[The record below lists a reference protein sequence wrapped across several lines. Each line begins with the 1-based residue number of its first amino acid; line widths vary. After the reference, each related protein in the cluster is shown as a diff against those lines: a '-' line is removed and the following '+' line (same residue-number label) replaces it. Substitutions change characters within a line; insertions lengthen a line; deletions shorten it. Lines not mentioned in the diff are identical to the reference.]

1 MNQILILSNTPSDLS
16 ELILRHCPGAALYA
30 LTETEIPFENFDA
43 VCILGGAEGKALALP
58 ARHRIHIEQ
67 ARREG
72 KPVFCEFAISLGS
85 FYAGSPIRTTHHRL
99 VYSDEHVAMGSLA
112 RGDVLD
118 GHNNDV
124 LSYYFQPGSGKP
136 ILTCHD
142 YICAH
147 DHIDMDSERFHSGRW
162 ALWMADENTLVSS
175 FRLCNFNRARLA
187 PSDHWHKLIR
197 GILEFLCGETVELTM
212 PAPICR
218 YGTDRKVTS
227 EADVSEAVARG
238 LAWFHRAGMLRDNG
252 AAGVLEGFSHHISAA
267 SGIQT
272 VADQIRADCT
282 GETGGAF
289 LLDYLRTG
297 NPDSLAVYNNTADFC
312 FDQMQI
318 KDGPHRGMVRWSET
332 AWLVCYQDDVARAIM
347 PTLIAQSFG
356 GGSPH
361 FADAVEALNY
371 LVSTTAADGLRAP
384 RTDVCNFNDDLWNR
398 LKQTGSGL
406 ASAHYN
412 AYYHAALLLATRG
425 GADKR
430 FADTAVKGL
439 SAIMALYPETRRE
452 TSETEEMCR
461 LVLPLALLYEY
472 TGEREHYDW
481 LCRVVTDL
489 ERVQHPS
496 GGYAEWDTGY
506 KASCARNDQGECAL
520 LANNGDPVADLLYS
534 NNWLPMGF
542 AYAYL
547 ATGEERFFEKWAETA
562 TFMLACQIRSDDPLL
577 DGAWT
582 RAMDMNRLE
591 SYGVPHD
598 VGWAPCSIESGW
610 TVGEILMGLQFMTI
624 ARRIVS
630 ERNS

>member
-1 MNQILILSNTPSDLS
+1 
-16 ELILRHCPGAALYA
+16 
-30 LTETEIPFENFDA
+30 
-43 VCILGGAEGKALALP
+43 
-58 ARHRIHIEQ
+58 
-67 ARREG
+67 
-72 KPVFCEFAISLGS
+72 
-85 FYAGSPIRTTHHRL
+85 
-99 VYSDEHVAMGSLA
+99 
-112 RGDVLD
+112 
-118 GHNNDV
+118 
-124 LSYYFQPGSGKP
+124 
-136 ILTCHD
+136 
-142 YICAH
+142 
-147 DHIDMDSERFHSGRW
+147 
-162 ALWMADENTLVSS
+162 
-175 FRLCNFNRARLA
+175 
-187 PSDHWHKLIR
+187 
-197 GILEFLCGETVELTM
+197 
-212 PAPICR
+212 
-218 YGTDRKVTS
+218 
-227 EADVSEAVARG
+227 
-238 LAWFHRAGMLRDNG
+238 
-252 AAGVLEGFSHHISAA
+252 
-267 SGIQT
+267 
-272 VADQIRADCT
+272 
-282 GETGGAF
+282 
-289 LLDYLRTG
+289 
-297 NPDSLAVYNNTADFC
+297 
-312 FDQMQI
+312 
-318 KDGPHRGMVRWSET
+318 MVRWSEQ
-332 AWLVCYQDDVARAIM
+332 AWNVCYQDDVARAII
-347 PTLIAQSFG
+347 PSLLYAYFGVSDKYTEKAKKALSF
-356 GGSPH
+356 
-361 FADAVEALNY
+361 LCQ
-371 LVSTTAADGLRAP
+371 TTCEDGLRPA
-384 RTDVCNFNDDLWNR
+384 RTDVLEYIR
-398 LKQTGSGL
+398 SGREVRTL
-406 ASAHYN
+406 AAEKSGYASAHYN

-547 ATGEERFFEKWAETA
+547 ATGEERFFGKWAETA